1 MCRHRK
7 YFSKDATRFVLVCKF
22 VNVMSV
28 IIFNRPLCGSIR
40 TYIIFGCVFAT
51 GMVIYSRL
59 IKPPGRTAEM
69 LPPWRYCMFR
79 NCLTDALSRRPAPFT
94 PIKGRITHLY
104 NCCNLIPQDWL
115 MSQRWHRGSN
125 PGPSGYKQDALTTGL
140 SPLALSANNRS
151 SKFCTWISFFLFSA
165 IVVFALFS

>member
-1 MCRHRK
+1 MLVRMEDIEVKLIFWEEFLHLEK
-7 YFSKDATRFVLVCKF
+7 YTWLWDIFWFGLVAC
-22 VNVMSV
+22 
-28 IIFNRPLCGSIR
+28 
-40 TYIIFGCVFAT
+40 FAT

-140 SPLALSANNRS
+140 SLLLLIYYMITLTFYLVLRCKKQFPNG
-151 SKFCTWISFFLFSA
+151 
-165 IVVFALFS
+165 V

>member
-1 MCRHRK
+1 MSMSIFHPFESYNTICMCLP
-7 YFSKDATRFVLVCKF
+7 YLGITVFF
-22 VNVMSV
+22 
-28 IIFNRPLCGSIR
+28 
-40 TYIIFGCVFAT
+40 FGCVFAT

-115 MSQRWHRGSN
+115 MSQR
-125 PGPSGYKQDALTTGL
+125 
-140 SPLALSANNRS
+140 
-151 SKFCTWISFFLFSA
+151 
-165 IVVFALFS
+165 